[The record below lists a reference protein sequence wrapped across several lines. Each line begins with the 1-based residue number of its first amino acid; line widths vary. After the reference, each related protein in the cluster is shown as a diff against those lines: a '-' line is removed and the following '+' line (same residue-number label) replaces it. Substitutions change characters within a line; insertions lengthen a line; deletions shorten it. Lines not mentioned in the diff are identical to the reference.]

1 MNEAIGTTTQLD
13 AEQQKQLLSLA
24 LRREVSR
31 ASDRDELREVVET
44 RAEKLEEAFKGDR
57 TQIRNLENIAYST
70 EKVSDITD
78 YLKQQ
83 IGRSKPGER
92 WRHQNVG
99 VDILTDL
106 SHEQKFVQ
114 KQVQRITKLLSEQY
128 PAAADDD
135 LPRRLRLAMCRE
147 YVRHLAAHYLYK
159 AAERGD
165 GDEQA

>member
-1 MNEAIGTTTQLD
+1 MTEVRDTTVQLD
-13 AEQQKQLLSLA
+13 PEQQKQLLSLA
-24 LRREVSR
+24 LWREVSR
-31 ASDRDELREVVET
+31 ASDRDELREMVEA
-44 RAEKLEEAFKGDR
+44 RAELLAVAFEGNMA
-57 TQIRNLENIAYST
+57 QIRNLENIAYST

-83 IGRSKPGER
+83 IGRSKPGKK

-106 SHEQKFVQ
+106 SDEQKFVQ
-114 KQVQRITKLLSEQY
+114 KQVQRIAKLLSKQY

-147 YVRHLAAHYLYK
+147 YVRHLTAHYLYRSV
-159 AAERGD
+159 ERGG
-165 GDEQA
+165 GDEES